1 MIEVEVGPTVAVEV
15 ASGHDLI
22 AMEAPVQRGEAH
34 VAQAVGAALAVPDM
48 TVDPGA
54 EVGPV
59 HVQVVRSVAVEVAGR
74 EDLVSLVA
82 AVQGGLR
89 EVGDAIRGAVPDV
102 RRGPCAQ
109 VAVVQVHV
117 GEAVAVEVRRGQHFI
132 AHPRRV
138 ERIQPVDPGVVP
150 GRQAGLIGCAVVHD
164 RLRVVRADVGF
175 TFDRLR

>member
-1 MIEVEVGPTVAVEV
+1 MRVGTSTEIPVIEVEVGPTVAVEV

-59 HVQVVRSVAVEVAGR
+59 HVQVVRSVAVEV
-74 EDLVSLVA
+74 
-82 AVQGGLR
+82 
-89 EVGDAIRGAVPDV
+89 
-102 RRGPCAQ
+102 
-109 VAVVQVHV
+109 
-117 GEAVAVEVRRGQHFI
+117 RRGQHFI